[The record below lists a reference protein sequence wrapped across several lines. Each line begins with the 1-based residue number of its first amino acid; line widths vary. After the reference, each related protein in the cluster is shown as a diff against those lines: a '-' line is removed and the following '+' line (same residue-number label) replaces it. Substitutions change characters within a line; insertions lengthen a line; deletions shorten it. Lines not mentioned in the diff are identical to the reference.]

1 MKMDPQTTW
10 QQLLDTWGEGKH
22 LDARDIAEDL
32 QKWLD
37 QGGLMPQAKEAD
49 MVPDEFN
56 CVMVRAVVTLVLKSV
71 F

>member
-1 MKMDPQTTW
+1 MTMDPQATW
-10 QQLLDTWGEGKH
+10 QLLLETWGEGNH

-32 QKWLD
+32 QIWLD
-37 QGGLMPQAKEAD
+37 QDGFCPQAKEAD

-71 F
+71 C